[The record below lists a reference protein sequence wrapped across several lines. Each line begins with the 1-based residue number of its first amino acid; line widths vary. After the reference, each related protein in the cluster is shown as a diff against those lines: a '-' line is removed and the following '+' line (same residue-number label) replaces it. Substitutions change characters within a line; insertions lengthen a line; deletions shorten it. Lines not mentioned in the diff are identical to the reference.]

1 MGVSS
6 LRCWGICK
14 LLLKWNLNQ
23 KEYIFWLRPNVLNT
37 QFIFGLFWYG
47 FMPFSF
53 LFFKENVQLHYII
66 HIFLFCTF
74 WKKKNKAFFLCLNC
88 KIICLGIGPG
98 FCSLIKLSFLAIVI
112 IRCTI
117 TPRRCVQGQRRL
129 PSSLCVWRALSCIK
143 IGNGLQQVVY
153 TRACMQAHMKTLTQT
168 LTVTKRNTRTATY
181 ISVAWNLEKICL
193 AGVENCCFDIKKKKN
208 LSYFF
213 VIQML

>member
-1 MGVSS
+1 MYNCII
-6 LRCWGICK
+6 L
-14 LLLKWNLNQ
+14 
-23 KEYIFWLRPNVLNT
+23 
-37 QFIFGLFWYG
+37 FI
-47 FMPFSF
+47 SF
-53 LFFKENVQLHYII
+53 YFVPL
-66 HIFLFCTF
+66 
-74 WKKKNKAFFLCLNC
+74 KKKNKAFFLCLNC

>member
-1 MGVSS
+1 MCSILNLFLVCFGMVSCLS
-6 LRCWGICK
+6 RFFF
-14 LLLKWNLNQ
+14 LKKMYNCIIL
-23 KEYIFWLRPNVLNT
+23 
-37 QFIFGLFWYG
+37 FI
-47 FMPFSF
+47 SF
-53 LFFKENVQLHYII
+53 YFVPL
-66 HIFLFCTF
+66 
-74 WKKKNKAFFLCLNC
+74 KKKNKAFFLCLNC